1 MFEGFSNIQKA
12 AKTDGFIRSMIMI
25 CDASSPVF
33 PELFAV

>member
-1 MFEGFSNIQKA
+1 LRVSA
-12 AKTDGFIRSMIMI
+12 TSRRRLRRTVFIRSMIMI